1 MSGVKRVLMVTSE
14 TVPFAKSGGLADV
27 VTALSGALF
36 DAGID
41 VRILMPYYG
50 FIDGPS
56 IEPLDIELSVPLG
69 ISKERGLLHRSSL
82 PRREVPV
89 YLLENANFYDRE
101 GIYGGKDNVA
111 YGDNARRF
119 VFLNRAVFEACT
131 ALEWIPEV
139 IHLHDWPVGLVATYL
154 RTTKSSGEF
163 ADTASVMTIHNIG
176 YQGVFPK
183 QDIFY
188 TSLSWEGI
196 RDTTNPADETMNLLR
211 LGLRDADELTTVSP
225 SYAVEVQSPEY
236 GAGLDRLLVSRRSDL
251 VGILNGIDYDE
262 WDPTNDPLLPQPF
275 SVDDLSGK
283 AENKRRL
290 QEACGFP
297 AESDTPVIGI
307 VSRLVDQK
315 GFVELADP
323 GSGSIRRICSDM
335 RVQMVVLGTG
345 EPWCEKELLKLDS
358 ELDNFHAVVGFDN
371 TMAHLIEAG
380 SDFFLMPSRY
390 EPCGLNQMYSL
401 RYGTL
406 PIVRRTG
413 GLADTVEQYDQETGA
428 GTGFLFDDL
437 TPQSVYDVTG
447 WAIWAYFNRP
457 EHIEGM
463 RRRAMSARFSW
474 DRSAGDYLSVYNLAI
489 EKRRARRAEQG

>member
-1 MSGVKRVLMVTSE
+1 MSTAKRVLMVTSE

-27 VTALSGALF
+27 VTALSGALL
-36 DAGID
+36 DAGVD

-50 FIDGPS
+50 FISGPP
-56 IEPLDIELSVPLG
+56 IEPLGIELSVPLG
-69 ISKERGLLHRSSL
+69 ISRETGILHRSRL
-82 PRREVPV
+82 PRRAVPV
-89 YLLENANFYDRE
+89 YLLQNDDFYNRE

-119 VFLNRAVFEACT
+119 TFLNRAVFEACR
-131 ALEWIPEV
+131 ALDWVPDIV
-139 IHLHDWPVGLVATYL
+139 HLHDWPVGLVATYL
-154 RTTKSSGEF
+154 KTTKSSGEF

-196 RDTTNPADETMNLLR
+196 RDTSNPADETMNLLR
-211 LGLRDADELTTVSP
+211 LGLRDADALTTVSP
-225 SYAVEVQSPEY
+225 SYAAEIQSPEY
-236 GAGLDRLLVSRRSDL
+236 GAGLDRLLVSRRTDL

-262 WDPTNDPLLPQPF
+262 WNPTDDPLLPHRF
-275 SVDDLSGK
+275 SIDDLSGK
-283 AENKRRL
+283 AENKREL

-297 AESDTPVIGI
+297 IDSTTPIVGI

-323 GSGSIRRICSDM
+323 DSGSIRRICNDM
-335 RVQMVVLGTG
+335 AVQMVVLGTG
-345 EPWCEKELLKLDS
+345 EPWCEDELRKLDD
-358 ELDNFHAVVGFDN
+358 ELDNFHVLIGFDN
-371 TMAHLIEAG
+371 KMAHLIEAG

-413 GLADTVEQYDQETGA
+413 GLADTVEQYDQETGT

-447 WAIWAYFNRP
+447 WAIWAYFNKP
-457 EHIEGM
+457 DHIDEM
-463 RRRAMSARFSW
+463 RRRAMRARFSW
-474 DRSAGDYLSVYNLAI
+474 ERSAADYLGVYDGAI
-489 EKRRARRAEQG
+489 KKRRARRGTKG